1 MNDRQDAEDPAD
13 EQGPKRRRARIY
25 AERRIVS
32 LRLDPEL
39 HKRMMDLCVA
49 LQTPANTYLTGLVE
63 SDLKKR
69 KR

>member
-1 MNDRQDAEDPAD
+1 MTDRQDAENPAD

-63 SDLKKR
+63 ADLKKR
-69 KR
+69 KK